1 MAFHTSTLMLF
12 ILHIVVSAVVV
23 SPMLKTADSETGTNV
38 AGLTDRCRIRRI
50 VHRIEHPG
58 CLSKRLL
65 SFACRGGCESY
76 SQYSDAIAGI
86 ERYCS
91 CCQPSGEVL
100 RKVRRSGYVYKTRRR
115 KPHSWAC
122 STDHD
127 TDRMHLPAVRRRRTG
142 TRTGCCQPSQ
152 PISLHKRKRIR
163 LESSG

>member
-1 MAFHTSTLMLF
+1 MAFHTSTLVLV
-12 ILHIVVSAVVV
+12 ILHIVVNAVVV
-23 SPMLKTADSETGTNV
+23 SPMLKTADSEAGTNA

-100 RKVRRSGYVYKTRRR
+100 RKVRCRLSVTDQAKIFTNR
-115 KPHSWAC
+115 KFTKW
-122 STDHD
+122 DNVN
-127 TDRMHLPAVRRRRTG
+127 M
-142 TRTGCCQPSQ
+142 SQ
-152 PISLHKRKRIR
+152 IVTNIEIISMGL
-163 LESSG
+163 L